1 MSIIK
6 NYNYILNSIQSV
18 SKETKLIVVTK
29 NQQIDNINLLIN
41 LNHCHF
47 GENRVQEA
55 SSKWKHLISNPNFK
69 LHLIGKLQSNKAR
82 DAFEIFHY
90 IHTLDNE
97 KLAKIFSK
105 LESNSIKKIK
115 YFIQVNIG
123 NEPQKNGIAVD
134 KVDQF
139 MKYCTNDL
147 KLNIVGL
154 MCIPPVGVDSNMY
167 FKKLADFAKANNLKE
182 LSMGMSN
189 DYECAIKNGSTFIR
203 VGTAIFKEI
212 NWKDFTEGKHK
223 NMELDN
229 F

>member
-55 SSKWKHLISNPNFK
+55 SSKWKHLISNPKFK

-90 IHTLDNE
+90 IHTLDSE

-105 LESNSIKKIK
+105 LEEKSIKKIK
-115 YFIQVNIG
+115 YFVQVNVG
-123 NEPQKNGIAVD
+123 NEPQKSGISLD
-134 KVDQF
+134 KVHQF
-139 MKYCTNDL
+139 IKYCMNDL
-147 KLNIVGL
+147 KLNIIGL
-154 MCIPPVGVDSNMY
+154 MCIPPVEVDPTQY
-167 FKKLADFAKANNLKE
+167 FINLAQIAKINSLKE

-189 DYECAIKNGSTFIR
+189 DYECAIKNGATFVRI
-203 VGTAIFKEI
+203 GSKIFSG
-212 NWKDFTEGKHK
+212 D
-223 NMELDN
+223 
-229 F
+229 